1 MLRELSQ
8 TTNTRLIDIAQRVID
23 TRGG

>member
-23 TRGG
+23 SRGG